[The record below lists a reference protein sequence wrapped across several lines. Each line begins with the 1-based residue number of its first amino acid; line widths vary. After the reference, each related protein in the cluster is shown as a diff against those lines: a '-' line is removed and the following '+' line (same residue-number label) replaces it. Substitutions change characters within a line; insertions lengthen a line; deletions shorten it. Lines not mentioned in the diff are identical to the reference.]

1 MKKMALAVMMSGASL
16 FGIGLGNY
24 QITPEI
30 GANLSYQ
37 NNDNR
42 FTYGGYA
49 RVWLG
54 VSRVVFAPQFKYD
67 VASSVG
73 KSDKSSYSNTQWGGL
88 VGFEI
93 PILPLTPYIGASYSH
108 FSNIGLHD
116 TASFNYG
123 IKIDVP
129 LIPFLTIGID
139 GTYQKPKIFGS
150 NGARFEFN
158 RIGAT
163 IGLAF

>member
-1 MKKMALAVMMSGASL
+1 MKKLTLVLLMGASSL
-16 FGIGLGNY
+16 FGIGIGNY

-37 NNDNR
+37 NDGNR
-42 FTYGGYA
+42 FTYGGYG
-49 RVWLG
+49 RIWLG

-67 VASSVG
+67 VIA
-73 KSDKSSYSNTQWGGL
+73 KSSKDANDSYKNMQIGGL

-93 PILPLTPYIGASYSH
+93 PILPLTPYIGASYST
-108 FSNIGLHD
+108 FENIGLKD
-116 TASFNYG
+116 TVSFNYG

-129 LIPFLTIGID
+129 LIPFLTIGLD
-139 GTYQKPKIFGS
+139 GTYQKPKIVGG
-150 NGARFEFN
+150 NRYEIN

>member
-1 MKKMALAVMMSGASL
+1 MKKITLAFLITATSL

-37 NNDNR
+37 NGKNK

-49 RVWLG
+49 RVWMG
-54 VSRVVFAPQFKYD
+54 VSRVVIAPQFKYD
-67 VASSVG
+67 VIA
-73 KSDKSSYSNTQWGGL
+73 KSSKNANDSYKNMQIGGL
-88 VGFEI
+88 IGFEI
-93 PILPLTPYIGASYSH
+93 PILPLTPYIGVSYST
-108 FSNIGLHD
+108 FENVAFRD

-129 LIPFLTIGID
+129 LIPFLTIGLD
-139 GTYQKPKIFGS
+139 GTYQKPKIFG
-150 NGARFEFN
+150 GGRYEMN